1 MPYENIIHFLHVAG
15 WVFWLGTDIG
25 VFMSA
30 RFSDNREY
38 SVETR
43 LAMLTLLSKLDKIPR
58 VSVPVIFTTGVL
70 LANNYGVDFIPA
82 EIGGPI
88 GALWFAI
95 TLLGVTRDQHSPF
108 ANFALKAN
116 TVAYVASGL
125 FMGGSAI
132 WSLMGADIMPGWL
145 AVKWLA
151 FSWASVF
158 SIGIIITL
166 KPAIDAYMRL
176 GSEGATEE
184 VNSALSK
191 HLGRVY
197 SVVLM
202 VYLGTIVAAY
212 FGINKVF

>member
-1 MPYENIIHFLHVAG
+1 MSYENILHFLHVAG

-30 RFSDNREY
+30 RFSNNREY

-58 VSVPVIFTTGVL
+58 VCVPLIFTTGVL

-82 EIGGPI
+82 EIGAPI
-88 GALWFAI
+88 GTLWFTI
-95 TLLGVTRDQHSPF
+95 TLIGVTRDQHSPF

-116 TVAYVASGL
+116 TVAYVVSGL
-125 FMGGSAI
+125 LLGGSAI

-151 FSWASVF
+151 FAWTSMF
-158 SIGIIITL
+158 SIGIVITL
-166 KPAIDAYMRL
+166 KPAIVAYMKL
-176 GSEGATEE
+176 GTEGATEE
-184 VNSALSK
+184 VNNALSK
-191 HLGRVY
+191 HLSRVY
-197 SVVLM
+197 GVVLM